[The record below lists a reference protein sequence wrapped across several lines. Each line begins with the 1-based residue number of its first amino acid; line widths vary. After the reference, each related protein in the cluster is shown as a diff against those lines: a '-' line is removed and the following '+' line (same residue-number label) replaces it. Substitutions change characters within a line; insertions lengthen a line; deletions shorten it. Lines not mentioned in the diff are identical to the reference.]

1 MIIRHV
7 RLALG
12 RENFKTPAMLRG
24 FPLFRTGSVAVGP

>member
-1 MIIRHV
+1 MIWYV

-24 FPLFRTGSVAVGP
+24 FPLFRSGSVAVGP